1 MQCSIRLRGWM
12 MNQDDYDLVTMS
24 KRQWRE
30 ERSRYAKTHR
40 DAAIELRRALKAAR
54 EILAVGFYPITL
66 EIVDNALGDTE
77 WLEVE

>member
-1 MQCSIRLRGWM
+1 M

-24 KRQWRE
+24 KKQFRMEQIK
-30 ERSRYAKTHR
+30 YAKTYR

-66 EIVDNALGDTE
+66 EIALGDTE
-77 WLEVE
+77 WLESQEEDSE

>member
-1 MQCSIRLRGWM
+1 M

-40 DAAIELRRALKAAR
+40 DAAIELRRALELVYDMGWGDDPDVWAIASKA
-54 EILAVGFYPITL
+54 I
-66 EIVDNALGDTE
+66 NDTE
-77 WLEVE
+77 WLKDKDED